1 MIGKG
6 IGLIGLM
13 LASTGGIAHAAD
25 SAQLFD
31 PPLGEQHVPLPADP
45 LNPHAKP
52 MLSCFYYPHLMV
64 KQVDL
69 GEKGAD
75 ELSLLFLDEGKP
87 RPDCRRE
94 NAKDTRVIGGW
105 GGYFRGVR
113 AGYVFFD
120 GDDGWNGGS
129 PFAVFSMDGEKLF
142 NDVAVKLHSV
152 KAMRSPQ
159 PLSQRPWYENPLTL
173 HYRRVYLAPCSM
185 RANAQAC
192 WGEVRQATGL
202 SQQMPDCGAGYAAQE
217 KAASPADLAGVR
229 ANPSVIEYEVE
240 AVVDDHGVV
249 RVVPESPALACY
261 PAE

>member
-6 IGLIGLM
+6 TWLIGLM
-13 LASTGGIAHAAD
+13 LASIGAVAHATD
-25 SAQLFD
+25 GVQLFD
-31 PPLGEQHVPLPADP
+31 PPLSERHVPLPPDP
-45 LNPHAKP
+45 LNPQAKP

-75 ELSLLFLDEGKP
+75 ELSLLFLDEGQQ

-94 NAKDTRVIGGW
+94 NAKDTRVITGW

-120 GDDGWNGGS
+120 GDDGWNGGL
-129 PFAVFSMDGEKLF
+129 PFAIFHMDGEKLF
-142 NDVAVKLHSV
+142 NDVAVNLHSA
-152 KAMRSPQ
+152 KAMHSPQ

-173 HYRRVYLAPCSM
+173 RYRRVYLAPCSM
-185 RANAQAC
+185 RTNAQAC
-192 WGEVRQATGL
+192 WSEIRQATGL
-202 SQQMPDCGAGYAAQE
+202 SRQMPDCSAGYTTQE
-217 KAASPADLAGVR
+217 KAASAADLADVR
-229 ANPSVIEYEVE
+229 ANPSVIEYDVE
-240 AVVDDHGVV
+240 TALDDHGVIK
-249 RVVPESPALACY
+249 VVPVSPALACY